1 MSLSGQS
8 RGTLVSV
15 EKIGAHSALKL
26 RIAQRVAR
34 IPKRFP
40 VRHGI
45 VLYRV
50 TYWTELTGQPQ
61 LATGLFG
68 VPKNHR
74 ASTSVMWLNGTNPTR
89 SEAPS
94 SGGLVGL
101 LVGALFAGS
110 GHLLLA
116 PDYIGLGTSDTY
128 HPYMHTASTVNAAT
142 DFIRAVTSHC
152 VNVGIEWCPQ
162 LMLVGYSQGAHAVA
176 VLQRELE
183 ASPIQEAEILAVAS
197 IATPLDLANVTLP
210 WALEGHAASH
220 STYLAYIAHSY
231 SRAYNQPLESLFTDD
246 AAMLVKDL
254 FDGLHAGDDIMRQL
268 PPTPLP
274 MFRDSWVQS
283 YRAGESSWFR
293 DALEENEAF
302 NWAPRAPLRLYYGEA
317 DVDVPPNDAKL
328 GSQKMREQGG
338 NVEVV
343 PVGDIDHATVVYHA
357 VPLVQEWF
365 AQFTSAG

>member
-50 TYWTELTGQPQ
+50 TYWTELTGRPQ

-74 ASTSVMWLNGTNPTR
+74 ARTSVMWLNGTNPTR

-101 LVGALFAGS
+101 LVGAVFAGS

-231 SRAYNQPLESLFTDD
+231 SSAYNQPLESLLTDE
-246 AAMLVKDL
+246 AATLVKDL
-254 FDGLHAGDDIMRQL
+254 FDGLHAGDDIMKQL

-317 DVDVPPNDAKL
+317 DVDVPPNNALL
-328 GSQKMREQGG
+328 GSQKMHEQGG

-343 PVGDIDHATVVYHA
+343 PVGDFDHSTVVYHA

-365 AQFTSAG
+365 AQFTSTG

>member
-1 MSLSGQS
+1 MSSRNQS
-8 RGTLVSV
+8 RETLVSV
-15 EKIGAHSALKL
+15 EKLGSHSALKL
-26 RIAQRVAR
+26 RIAQRVAL
-34 IPKRFP
+34 IPMKFR

-50 TYWTELTGQPQ
+50 TYWTQLTGQPQ
-61 LATGLFG
+61 LATGLLG

-74 ASTSVMWLNGTNPTR
+74 ARTSVMWLNGTNPTR

-128 HPYMHTASTVNAAT
+128 HPYMHTASTVDAAT
-142 DFIRAVTSHC
+142 DFIRAVATHC
-152 VNVGIEWCPQ
+152 ECEGIEWCPQ

-183 ASPIQEAEILAVAS
+183 ASPIREAEILAVAS

-210 WALEGHAASH
+210 WALEGHATSH

-231 SRAYNQPLESLFTDD
+231 SRTYNQPLESLLKDD
-246 AAMLVKDL
+246 AATLVKEL
-254 FDGLHAGDDIMRQL
+254 FDGLHAGDDIMKQL
-268 PPTPLP
+268 PSTPLP
-274 MFRDSWVQS
+274 MFRDSWVQG

-302 NWAPRAPLRLYYGEA
+302 DWAPRAPLRLYYGEA
-317 DVDVPPNDAKL
+317 DVDVHPNDALL
-328 GSQKMREQGG
+328 GAEKIYERGG

-343 PVGDIDHATVVYHA
+343 PVGHFDHASVVYHA

-365 AQFTSAG
+365 DRVGKT